1 MSFLLNESTQSLKH
15 RSTSELYMRRLVWR
29 ISLFWISSCYSER
42 SRRRSRSRGSSLLGR
57 RLAIV
62 KKKKKKKTNLSHLS
76 RTCIASMRSI
86 SSACWA
92 GGRSGG
98 ACIFGLKRRGKERAL
113 LASACF
119 AQLADWK
126 RARESVFFFFPPL
139 ARLLARSRAGTT
151 TKEKKLSSPLSSTSS
166 SCIPSP
172 SSHHGLFCGS
182 PRSPWPGRFDARNR

>member
-1 MSFLLNESTQSLKH
+1 MAYFVVLDFFLLQRKEQ
-15 RSTSELYMRRLVWR
+15 EEVEV
-29 ISLFWISSCYSER
+29 ER
-42 SRRRSRSRGSSLLGR
+42 VVAPRPPPCDRQ
-57 RLAIV
+57 
-62 KKKKKKKTNLSHLS
+62 KEKKKKTNLSHLS

-98 ACIFGLKRRGKERAL
+98 ACIFGLERRGKERAL

-182 PRSPWPGRFDARNR
+182 PRSPRPGRFDARNR